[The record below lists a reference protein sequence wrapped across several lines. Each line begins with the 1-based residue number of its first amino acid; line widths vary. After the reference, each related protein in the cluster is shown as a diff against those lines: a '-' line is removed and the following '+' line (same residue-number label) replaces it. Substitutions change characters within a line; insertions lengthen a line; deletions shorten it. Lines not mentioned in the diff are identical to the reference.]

1 MELAVERIAA
11 LSFILIGLS
20 HLAAPAAW
28 AGLFAGWRAEGA
40 VGGIRNGL
48 LNAPLA
54 FLLVGFHQVYTWPQ
68 ILITATGWALLLKTA
83 TNLLAPAW
91 SIRNQAKVDKGEPW
105 RYRVAGVFAVAVGL
119 LFGAISEGLLR

>member
-11 LSFILIGLS
+11 LSFILTGLS

-28 AGLFAGWRAEGA
+28 ASLFAAWRAEGA
-40 VGGIRNGL
+40 TGGLKNGL

-54 FLLVGFHQVYTWPQ
+54 LLIVGGHQLYTWPAL
-68 ILITATGWALLLKTA
+68 LITITGWLLLAKTA
-83 TNLLAPAW
+83 ANLLAPGPLLRAQ
-91 SIRNQAKVDKGEPW
+91 SRVDSGAPW
-105 RYRVAGVFAVAVGL
+105 RYRVAGLFALAVGL

>member
-28 AGLFAGWRAEGA
+28 AALFAAWRDEGP

-48 LNAPLA
+48 LNAPFA
-54 FLLVGFHQVYTWPQ
+54 LLILGFHQVYVWPA
-68 ILITATGWALLLKTA
+68 ILITLTGWALLVKTA

-91 SIRNQAKVDKGEPW
+91 SIRNQAKVDNGEHW